1 MIILTNSNNEII
13 SYSLLG
19 DIDGGILI
27 DETTMPKDFLNLF
40 KPKYYLY
47 HDDKIIKNLNY
58 REEDENISYRDVEME
73 ELKVRVDELENKVK
87 ELTQGTE

>member
-19 DIDGGILI
+19 YIDGGILI
-27 DETTMPKDFLNLF
+27 DETTMPKDFFNLF

-47 HDDKIIKNLNY
+47 HEDKIIKNLNY
-58 REEDENISYRDVEME
+58 REEDENIAYRDVEIE
-73 ELKVRVDELENKVK
+73 ELKGRVEGLENKVK
-87 ELTQGTE
+87 ELTLGTD

>member
-27 DETTMPKDFLNLF
+27 DEKTMPKDFLNLF

-47 HDDKIIKNLNY
+47 HDDKVIKNINY
-58 REEDENISYRDVEME
+58 REEDENIAYRDIELE
-73 ELKVRVDELENKVK
+73 ELKGRVEGLENKVK
-87 ELTQGTE
+87 ELTLGTD